1 MANHLH
7 RFVSGG
13 FREERGTYILDQ
25 SVHDSRCTVRLGAKN
40 ELFSLSKW
48 GGKASLVFGKDDDWA
63 GTVRCAGTDLVLAPY
78 AKERSR
84 YVFRKLDGDR
94 FEYDVVLLAEPES
107 NVIPIDISF
116 PDGLTFYRQ
125 PSADYMR
132 LHRMRCDPSV
142 IDSYAVYWK
151 ERNGAYKTGKFCHI
165 YRPRITDA
173 RGRAVW
179 GSLAIAGSRLL
190 VTIPEDWLAEAS
202 YPVVVDPV
210 IGTPARG
217 ALNTIDWYDEGV
229 PVPFGLDVE
238 MGLGRFMASEHMA
251 GSCTAYIYAYLSGG
265 YSGQAV
271 LYADDDGVPGARLS
285 RDETITSLDATM
297 PSWYG
302 SRFTLSED
310 IGEEQMI
317 WFGYNAKTGLATYYD
332 VGGTFKKMWTD
343 TYPGVPELFSDTGD
357 TWNIIMSAYC
367 AVNPPA
373 TISRTVTGSAGI
385 TSIPSRKGNW
395 IRGMGDSVSG
405 RRTSQRVLA
414 ARRRVHG
421 ELAGSALC
429 SGWASFIRVLS
440 GRVNVLFGI
449 TQFTRIVR
457 LLKGKLN
464 ADRGIRHSAYLFRK
478 PFDAADACGVRLH
491 TKRVERLLSDAITGV
506 VATVTSWRRVSRL
519 VTGNMAA
526 KRNSMRKV
534 TAYRHNVS
542 GVGASGN
549 WIHSVRALRRIPG
562 LIGMVLSSRHSA
574 VGVNRYCAGCSD
586 VSGPVSRRLF
596 AVRMVQTLCGLREF
610 FHFRRF
616 LGKEELVIVSRVT
629 RELEIRS
636 TVV

>member
-107 NVIPIDISF
+107 NVIPIDLSF
-116 PDGLTFYRQ
+116 PEGLTFYRQ

-251 GSCTAYIYAYLSGG
+251 GSCTAYIYSYLSGG

-297 PSWYG
+297 PSWYS

-310 IGEEQMI
+310 VGEEQII

-373 TISRTVTGSAGI
+373 TISRTVTGSAGVSELRSRTLSWKRTLSDGVKAQRAI
-385 TSIPSRKGNW
+385 KRVTDTVRTVANGCGVQGESGGSVGIIRRIPEAVL
-395 IRGMGDSVSG
+395 VSFAVAW
-405 RRTSQRVLA
+405 RRNLA
-414 ARRRVHG
+414 
-421 ELAGSALC
+421 
-429 SGWASFIRVLS
+429 
-440 GRVNVLFGI
+440 
-449 TQFTRIVR
+449 R
-457 LLKGKLN
+457 LVKGKLN
-464 ADRGIRHSAYLFRK
+464 ADRSISRK
-478 PFDAADACGVRLH
+478 TRISRVQLENALGTGGMSRSVHAAREVAGVS
-491 TKRVERLLSDAITGV
+491 VALLT
-506 VATVTSWRRVSRL
+506 R
-519 VTGNMAA
+519 
-526 KRNSMRKV
+526 
-534 TAYRHNVS
+534 
-542 GVGASGN
+542 
-549 WIHSVRALRRIPG
+549 
-562 LIGMVLSSRHSA
+562 RHSA
-574 VGVNRYCAGCSD
+574 VGVNRYCAGDAGVVC
-586 VSGPVSRRLF
+586 PVSRRLF